1 MAIPQEAL
9 DIQAKRVEILEKV
22 EALKAESRALKRQ
35 FDRIVET
42 ANFKHKFGQLTEHEK
57 TALKEML

>member
-42 ANFKHKFGQLTEHEK
+42 VNFKHKFGQLTEHEK
-57 TALKEML
+57 AALKEML